1 MSSTLDKFEQDL
13 LTRIATTFGVTKGAR
28 LMVGVSGGPDSV
40 ALLLGLSN
48 ISKSLN
54 IEVLATHVNHGIRG
68 AESDRDQDFVE
79 KLCQKIGV
87 NCQSLQVSGIKSKG
101 NLEDQLRQQRY
112 RLLFQEADRCGAIL
126 LTAHHAEDQAE
137 TVLFK
142 IVRGSGPKG
151 WAGISPE
158 FRDPPTGVLMIR
170 PLLNER
176 RQNILAYLDRC
187 EANFCTDS
195 TNQSVDLDR
204 NWIRLSL
211 LPQIAS
217 RLNPKVVEA
226 LGRAAQISRELAE
239 LLDHVS
245 KEAFPVICEISS
257 DDCLTLKAEELRK
270 LPAALQRLI
279 IRRAITTLRPDN
291 RQIRYGAT
299 DDVLG
304 LLSAQSGRRLNL
316 PRGLVACREPRAITI
331 RNLVPLSP
339 FCEPLEIPGN
349 AWIESRGLRIKGD
362 WIKQSEEDSP
372 YSQPTFLWEGSP
384 LSLRSRKSG
393 DVFCSRKGRSRKL
406 KDLLSEEQIS
416 SFERDRLIVIS
427 TEQEIIWVE
436 NLWVRPS
443 LLPRLGQ
450 EAVGIAFEKKNSQP
464 RPRLKQSSGK
474 RS

>member
-13 LTRIATTFGVTKGAR
+13 LTRIATTFEVPKGAR

-54 IEVLATHVNHGIRG
+54 IEVLATHVNHGVRG
-68 AESDRDQDFVE
+68 AESDSDQAFVE
-79 KLCQKIGV
+79 KLCQKIEV
-87 NCQSLQVSGIKSKG
+87 NCQSLRTSDVKSKG

-112 RLLFQEADRCGAIL
+112 RLLFQEAERCGAIL

-142 IVRGSGPKG
+142 IIRGSGPKG

-158 FRDPPTGVLMIR
+158 FRDPLTGVLMIR

-176 RQNILAYLDRC
+176 KQDILAYLDRC
-187 EANFCTDS
+187 KANFCTDS
-195 TNQSVDLDR
+195 TNQSVALDR
-204 NWIRLSL
+204 NWLRLFL

-226 LGRAAQISRELAE
+226 LGRTALISREIEE

-245 KEAFPVICEISS
+245 KEAFPVICEVSS
-257 DDCLTLKAEELRK
+257 NDCLTLKAEKLRK
-270 LPAALQRLI
+270 LPVALQRLI
-279 IRRAITTLRPDN
+279 IRRAITTLRSDN
-291 RQIRYGAT
+291 RQIRYEAT
-299 DDVLG
+299 EDVLG
-304 LLSAQSGRRLNL
+304 LLSAQSGRHLDL
-316 PRGLVACREPRAITI
+316 PQGIVAYREPGAITI
-331 RNLVPLSP
+331 RNFAPRAP
-339 FCEPLEIPGN
+339 FCESLEIPGD

-362 WIKQSEEDSP
+362 WIKQCKEDSQ
-372 YSQPTFLWEGSP
+372 YSQPTFLWGGSP
-384 LSLRSRKSG
+384 LSLRSRQPG
-393 DVFCSRKGRSRKL
+393 DVFCSREGRSRKL
-406 KDLLSEEQIS
+406 KDILSEEQIS

-443 LLPRLGQ
+443 LFPRLGQ
-450 EAVGIAFEKKNSQP
+450 EAVTISFEKET
-464 RPRLKQSSGK
+464 LSS
-474 RS
+474 SLA

>member
-13 LTRIATTFGVTKGAR
+13 LTQITTTFGITKGAR

-48 ISKSLN
+48 ISKSLD
-54 IEVLATHVNHGIRG
+54 IKILAAHVNHGVRG
-68 AESDRDQDFVE
+68 TESDSDQTFVE
-79 KLCQKIGV
+79 KLCQEIGV
-87 NCQSLQVSGIKSKG
+87 NCQILPVSSIKSKG

-112 RLLFQEADRCGAIL
+112 RLLFQEAVRSEAIL

-158 FRDPPTGVLMIR
+158 FRDPLTGILMIR
-170 PLLNER
+170 PLLNEK
-176 RQNILAYLDRC
+176 RQDILAYLDRRK
-187 EANFCTDS
+187 ANFCTDS

-204 NWIRLSL
+204 NWIRLFL

-217 RLNPKVVEA
+217 RLNPRVIEA
-226 LGRAAQISRELAE
+226 FGRTARISRELDE

-245 KEAFPVICEISS
+245 KEAFPVVCEFLS
-257 DDCLTLKAEELRK
+257 DNCLKLEAAKLRK
-270 LPAALQRLI
+270 LPIALQRLI
-279 IRRAITTLRPDN
+279 IRRAITTLRSDN
-291 RQIRYGAT
+291 PQIRYEAT
-299 DDVLG
+299 EDVLG
-304 LLSAQSGRRLNL
+304 LLAAQSGRRLDL
-316 PRGLVACREPRAITI
+316 PQGLVAYREPKAITI
-331 RNLVPLSP
+331 RNFVPLSP
-339 FCEPLEIPGN
+339 FCEPLEIPGD

-362 WIKQSEEDSP
+362 WIKQFKKDGQFP
-372 YSQPTFLWEGSP
+372 QPVFLWEGSP
-384 LSLRSRKSG
+384 LSLRSRKPG

-406 KDLLSEEQIS
+406 KDLFSEEQIPA
-416 SFERDRLIVIS
+416 FERDRLIVIS

-443 LLPRLGQ
+443 LLPRSGQ
-450 EAVGIAFEKKNSQP
+450 EAVAISFQKETLSPSLA
-464 RPRLKQSSGK
+464 
-474 RS
+474 